1 MRREDVDALAAW
13 GRHDEPLFRHY
24 NLPTLSALGADEL
37 WAFFSGSPEKHR
49 PYVGLAGERVVASM
63 ILSRIDP
70 AAGSAELGII
80 LDPACM
86 GRGLGRRILVAFAA
100 VLAGEGFRRLH
111 LEVAGY
117 NERAI
122 AAYRAAGFTVL
133 DEYWD
138 ELEPGIEI
146 AALPDREV
154 RDDGNG
160 RYRMRIVRMERRLTT

>member
-24 NLPTLSALGADEL
+24 NVPALSALAADEL
-37 WAFFSGSPEKHR
+37 WAYLAGSPAERR
-49 PYVGLAGERVVASM
+49 PYAGVEGERVVASL
-63 ILSRIDP
+63 ILRQMDH

-86 GRGLGRRILVAFAA
+86 GRGLGRRILESFAA
-100 VLAGEGFRRLH
+100 VLAGEGFRRLR

-133 DEYWD
+133 DEYWA
-138 ELEPGIEI
+138 EPEPGIEI

-154 RDDGNG
+154 RDDGSG